1 MSVVSIHRSGAGAVE
16 KSRGGDGPEP
26 PCFALAALL
35 DDLRPHGEL
44 DQRTL
49 AYHLR
54 QCDAT
59 AADGYCHA
67 AINEARS
74 FLEALVVNMVVA
86 MQRDAAAAQAG
97 KNGRDRSQRGTAFRT
112 HRRYL
117 LDAGFLDTEEN
128 ELLQWVYSVAS
139 AKGSHHG
146 VTDEAWTRLAR
157 RIVLAT
163 GQHLLQRYAAWKHN
177 GRPVVSRPKRPSP
190 PSLRHWLP
198 RGIMRLIRRDWRHRT
213 SV

>member
-1 MSVVSIHRSGAGAVE
+1 MSVVSIHRIGAGAVE
-16 KSRGGDGPEP
+16 ASQGGDRPEP

-86 MQRDAAAAQAG
+86 VQRDDAAAHAG

-112 HRRYL
+112 HRRCL
-117 LDAGFLDTEEN
+117 LEAGLLDTEET

-163 GQHLLQRYAAWKHN
+163 AQHLLQRYTAWKRN
-177 GRPVVSRPKRPSP
+177 GRPIAT
-190 PSLRHWLP
+190 SLKPARRRWLP
-198 RGIMRLIRRDWRHRT
+198 HGIKRLVFRE
-213 SV
+213 

>member
-1 MSVVSIHRSGAGAVE
+1 MSVVSIQRIGADAVE
-16 KSRGGDGPEP
+16 ESQSGDGPEP
-26 PCFALAALL
+26 PCFSLAALL

-44 DQRTL
+44 DLRTL

-74 FLEALVVNMVVA
+74 FLEALVVNMVLAV
-86 MQRDAAAAQAG
+86 QRDAAAAHAG
-97 KNGRDRSQRGTAFRT
+97 KNGRDRSQRGAAFRT

-117 LDAGFLDTEEN
+117 LEAGFLDTEEN

-163 GQHLLQRYAAWKHN
+163 AQHLLQRYTAWKHN
-177 GRPVVSRPKRPSP
+177 ARPIASP
-190 PSLRHWLP
+190 PKPPRRHWLP
-198 RGIMRLIRRDWRHRT
+198 RAIRRLIRMDSRYRT